1 METTYGEHP
10 TCSLKNNVF
19 VNNNG
24 INSFLIICV
33 STCWQLVLARN
44 IQQTCVILTYIYIV
58 SSKHQALQLLF
69 HCFKHT
75 IEADNLGEAHLTLA
89 IFGEDT
95 GCNAAHILFTDAR
108 VADL

>member
-1 METTYGEHP
+1 MQPATPAAYRAILLSPNSRRMARWKLTYGEHP

-44 IQQTCVILTYIYIV
+44 IQQTCVILTYIY
-58 SSKHQALQLLF
+58 SQF
-69 HCFKHT
+69 
-75 IEADNLGEAHLTLA
+75 
-89 IFGEDT
+89 
-95 GCNAAHILFTDAR
+95 
-108 VADL
+108 